1 MSDHDQGEDNNG
13 LAPGFPPGGGWSG
26 SVPSGAGW
34 RDPVP
39 PGGGWFDPVPPG
51 GGWPGPP
58 GTPAWPGQ
66 APDPGAAHLADA
78 PSVPR
83 APAPTVPP
91 GAPERGRRSRQLTRK
106 VALTLLVAV
115 GLAGVGGGGAGLALE
130 LTRTATKAEVSAALQ
145 AEIASRWQRLAAG
158 KIFPQAIGYTTSDEG
173 APTTARLVGIAP
185 SASCA
190 ASLDP
195 PVAGLLRRYGC
206 VTVLRATY
214 VDSSGTLAAT
224 AGIVVMTS
232 ANAAGQAAN
241 ASGGGEEGSGIR
253 TFSLPATVADQF
265 GDPQRRAFSPVHSTG
280 PYVFLYAAGY
290 TDGRVSGSATAD
302 PPLIDLASGVISRLQ
317 TELTS
322 HGRACQM
329 KDIRC

>member
-1 MSDHDQGEDNNG
+1 MSDHGQGDDDNG
-13 LAPGFPPGGGWSG
+13 LVPGFQPGDGWSGPVPPGAGWRDPGPSGGGWFDHVPPGGGWS
-26 SVPSGAGW
+26 
-34 RDPVP
+34 
-39 PGGGWFDPVPPG
+39 
-51 GGWPGPP
+51 GPP

-66 APDPGAAHLADA
+66 GPDPGAAHLADA
-78 PSVPR
+78 PAVPR
-83 APAPTVPP
+83 APAPEVLPRP
-91 GAPERGRRSRQLTRK
+91 PERTRRSRRLTHK

-130 LTRTATKAEVSAALQ
+130 LTRTATKAEVAAALQ
-145 AEIASRWQRLAAG
+145 AEIASRWQRLASG
-158 KIFPQAIGYTTSDEG
+158 KIFPEAIGYTTSDEG

-214 VDSSGTLAAT
+214 LDSSGTLAAT

-232 ANAAGQAAN
+232 ANAAGQAAG
-241 ASGGGEEGSGIR
+241 ASGGGQESSGIR
-253 TFSLPATVADQF
+253 TFRLSGTVADQF
-265 GDPQRRAFSPVHSTG
+265 GDPQRRAFSPMHSTG

-322 HGRACQM
+322 HGSACQM

>member
-1 MSDHDQGEDNNG
+1 MSDHDQGDDNNG

-26 SVPSGAGW
+26 SVPPGAGW

-78 PSVPR
+78 PPVPR
-83 APAPTVPP
+83 APASAVPP
-91 GAPERGRRSRQLTRK
+91 RPPERRRRSRRLTRK

-130 LTRTATKAEVSAALQ
+130 LSRTATKAEVAAALQ

-158 KIFPQAIGYTTSDEG
+158 KIFPEAIGYTTSDEG
-173 APTTARLVGIAP
+173 APMTARLVGIAP

-206 VTVLRATY
+206 VAVLRATY
-214 VDSSGTLAAT
+214 LDGSGTLAAT

-232 ANAAGQAAN
+232 ASAAGQAVS
-241 ASGGGEEGSGIR
+241 ASGGGAESSGVR
-253 TFSLPATVADQF
+253 TFSLPGTVADQF
-265 GDPQRRAFSPVHSTG
+265 GDPQRRAFSAMQSMG

-290 TDGRVSGSATAD
+290 TDGRVSGSATAY
-302 PPLIDLASGVISRLQ
+302 PPLVDLASGVMSRLQ
-317 TELTS
+317 TVLTS
-322 HGRACQM
+322 HGSACQM